1 MSVDRPT
8 FSESWHRVADLRP
21 RLRAGVR
28 VYRQQFRGETWR
40 VMQDPAGETY
50 HRINEAAHR
59 FIGLLD
65 GARTVGEAWSL
76 AVQRHG
82 DEAPTQG
89 EAIRLLGQLYTS
101 NLLHAELPGD
111 AEAMFRRYRKRKG
124 RELKGTLTNFLFF
137 KIPLVDPDRFLER
150 WTPLLGMAFMRTG
163 LIAWGVLVA
172 LGVAALASRGR
183 DFVER
188 APNALD
194 QANLIWM
201 YVAFVLAKLLHELG
215 HGVSCKKFGKQE
227 GAGGEVH
234 QMGVI
239 LAVLM
244 PAPYVDASSAWAL
257 RSKWRRIV
265 IGAAGMYVELAV
277 AAVAAMVWAA
287 TGETGVVNAIAYNV
301 VFIAGVSTLVFN
313 ANPLMRYDGYYM
325 LSDLVES
332 PNLQQRSGQQIAYL
346 VKRFA
351 WRVRRAVSP
360 ARSDR
365 EGWLLVA
372 YGIAS
377 TVYRLTVVA
386 AIIWFVSQ
394 QWFVIGAI
402 AAIAAGSFMVISP
415 VSRLMRYLASSPE
428 LMRVRRRAA
437 WTTVATAAA
446 VLFFVGLVPVP
457 DRVRIN
463 GVVTPARAAEV
474 FIGADGF
481 IERMAPSGTR
491 PEDPFAVRGVVIA
504 SAENVAID
512 SEMRGLDAEV
522 AQAEGRRRSAM
533 GVDPA
538 LVAVE
543 EERIAALRERL
554 ADAHRRKDALQ
565 VKSPFDGVWVSP
577 EADRMAGSYVKQG
590 TRLGEVVSTDE
601 LVIRAVAGQ
610 GVAARLFRE
619 SPRAVEIKVRGRP
632 EVETRGTA
640 ERPRPAAVRDLPSVA
655 LGVEAGGEEVTNET
669 PEGKTEAAEQF
680 FEVRVTPEDDS
691 KLFAGQRVVV
701 RVTLPSRSILSQVT
715 RAIGRALQERLSFD
729 A

>member
-1 MSVDRPT
+1 MSIDRPT

-28 VYRQQFRGETWR
+28 VYRQHFRGETWR

-50 HRINEAAHR
+50 HRINGPAHR

-111 AEAMFRRYRKRKG
+111 AEAMFRRYRKRKT
-124 RELKGTLTNFLFF
+124 RELQGTLANFLFF
-137 KIPLVDPDRFLER
+137 KVPLVDPDRFLER
-150 WTPLLGMAFMRTG
+150 WTPVLGRAFSKTG
-163 LIAWGVLVA
+163 LIAWGVLLA
-172 LGVAALASRGR
+172 MGLAALVSNWRE
-183 DFVER
+183 FVER
-188 APNALD
+188 VPGTLD
-194 QANLIWM
+194 RANLLWM
-201 YVAFVLAKLLHELG
+201 YVAFVFAKLLHELG

-227 GAGGEVH
+227 GSGGEVH
-234 QMGVI
+234 AMGVI

-257 RSKWRRIV
+257 RNKWRRIV

-277 AAVAAMVWAA
+277 ASVAALVWAA
-287 TGETGVVNAIAYNV
+287 TGAGGVVNAVAYNV

-346 VKRFA
+346 VKKYV

-360 ARSDR
+360 ARSAR
-365 EGWLLVA
+365 EEWLLAV
-372 YGIAS
+372 YGVAS
-377 TVYRLTVVA
+377 TLYRLTVVA
-386 AIIWFVSQ
+386 AIIWFVGR
-394 QWFVIGAI
+394 QWFVIGAA
-402 AAIAAGSFMVISP
+402 AAIAAGGFMVISP
-415 VSRLMRYLASSPE
+415 VARLMRYLASSPE
-428 LMRVRRRAA
+428 LNRVRRRAV
-437 WTTVATAAA
+437 WSTVGATAAA
-446 VLFFVGLVPVP
+446 LVFVGLVPVP
-457 DRVRIN
+457 DRVRMS
-463 GVVTPARAAEV
+463 GVVAPAREADV

-481 IERMAPSGTR
+481 VRSVAASGTR

-504 SAENVAID
+504 SAENAAID
-512 SEMRGLDAEV
+512 AEIRGLDAEI
-522 AQAEGRRRSAM
+522 AQAEARRRSAM
-533 GVDPA
+533 GNDPA

-543 EERIAALRERL
+543 DDRIAALRERL
-554 ADAHRRKDALQ
+554 VDAHTRKDALQ

-577 EADRMAGSYVKQG
+577 DADRMVGAYVKQG
-590 TRLGEVVSTDE
+590 TRLGAVVSADE
-601 LVIRAVAGQ
+601 LVVRAVAGQ
-610 GVAARLFRE
+610 SVAARLFRE

-632 EVETRGTA
+632 DVHTMGVA
-640 ERPRPAAVRDLPSVA
+640 ERPRPAAVRDLPSAA
-655 LGVEAGGEEVTNET
+655 LGVDAGGEELTSAAG
-669 PEGKTEAAEQF
+669 EGKTKAAEQF
-680 FEVRVTPEDDS
+680 FEVRITPEDDAR
-691 KLFAGQRVVV
+691 LFAGQRVVV
-701 RVTLPSRSILSQVT
+701 RVTLPSRPILSQVA
-715 RAIGRALQERLSFD
+715 RAIGRALQQRLSFD